1 MTVVMRLAHLIDG
14 GLAEPDSAR
23 LAADLDPATG
33 EVLAE
38 MPEGD
43 ETDVDRAVAAAK
55 KAFPI
60 WSGLPASERSQWL
73 LRLADAVERNA
84 EALAA
89 EESADA
95 GKTLAAAREIEI
107 PRAIANL
114 RFFATAILHEQS
126 EFHDMGATALNYT
139 LRRPRGVAACISPWN
154 LPLYLLTWKIAP
166 ALASGSTVVAK
177 PSDLAP
183 LTAFRLA
190 KLAVEIGFPRGV
202 LNIVFGGAPAGRRL
216 VEHPDVPTITF
227 TGGTPTG
234 RAIAKVAGPMFKRTA
249 LELGGKNAAIVC
261 RDADLDEAVPTLVRS
276 AFSNAGQICLCG
288 SRILVHRSVL
298 EPFMER
304 FLGAVRALKVGDP
317 TNPETDMGP
326 VISAG
331 HRARIE
337 GMVERA
343 REAGAIVATG
353 GGRPANLPERCRD
366 GFFLDPTV
374 LMGVPAGCE
383 AAREEFF
390 GPVVSVQGFDTHAEA
405 VSIANDCDYGLACSL
420 WTRDLDRAHRMAA
433 AIEAGVIWVNCWLL
447 RDLRTPFGGVKDS
460 GVGREGG
467 VEALRFF
474 TEPKNVCVRLGG
486 A

>member
-1 MTVVMRLAHLIDG
+1 MAGLMRLRHLIDG
-14 GLAEPDSAR
+14 GLVEPAPGR
-23 LAADLDPATG
+23 FTTDLDPATG
-33 EVLAE
+33 EAIAE

-43 ETDVDRAVAAAK
+43 EADVDRAVEAARR
-55 KAFPI
+55 AFPT
-60 WSGLPASERSQWL
+60 WSGLAAGERSQWL
-73 LRLADAVERNA
+73 LRLADAVERNS
-84 EALAA
+84 ERLARD
-89 EESADA
+89 ESIDA
-95 GKTLAAAREIEI
+95 GKTMAAARELEI

-126 EFHDMGATALNYT
+126 EFHDAGSTAINYT
-139 LRRPRGVAACISPWN
+139 LRRPRGVAGCISPWN

-177 PSDLAP
+177 PSELAP

-190 KLAVEIGFPRGV
+190 ELAVEIGFPRGV

-234 RAIAKVAGPMFKRTA
+234 RAIAKVAGPMFKRVA

-261 RDADLDEAVPTLVRS
+261 ADADLDVAVPTLVRS

-304 FLGAVRALKVGDP
+304 FLAAVRALKVGDP
-317 TNPETDMGP
+317 RETETDMGP
-326 VISAG
+326 IISAG
-331 HRARIE
+331 HRSRIE
-337 GMVERA
+337 GMIERA
-343 REAGAIVATG
+343 REAGAVVACG
-353 GGRPANLPERCRD
+353 GGRPTSLPARCRD
-366 GFFLDPTV
+366 GCFLEPTV

-390 GPVVSVQGFDTHAEA
+390 GPVVSVQGFDTHGEA

-420 WTRDLDRAHRMAA
+420 WTRDLDRAHRMSA

-447 RDLRTPFGGVKDS
+447 RDLRTPFGGMKDS
-460 GVGREGG
+460 GIGREGG

-486 A
+486 V

>member
-1 MTVVMRLAHLIDG
+1 
-14 GLAEPDSAR
+14 
-23 LAADLDPATG
+23 
-33 EVLAE
+33 
-38 MPEGD
+38 
-43 ETDVDRAVAAAK
+43 
-55 KAFPI
+55 
-60 WSGLPASERSQWL
+60 
-73 LRLADAVERNA
+73 
-84 EALAA
+84 
-89 EESADA
+89 
-95 GKTLAAAREIEI
+95 
-107 PRAIANL
+107 
-114 RFFATAILHEQS
+114 
-126 EFHDMGATALNYT
+126 
-139 LRRPRGVAACISPWN
+139 
-154 LPLYLLTWKIAP
+154 
-166 ALASGSTVVAK
+166 
-177 PSDLAP
+177 
-183 LTAFRLA
+183 
-190 KLAVEIGFPRGV
+190 
-202 LNIVFGGAPAGRRL
+202 
-216 VEHPDVPTITF
+216 
-227 TGGTPTG
+227 
-234 RAIAKVAGPMFKRTA
+234 
-249 LELGGKNAAIVC
+249 
-261 RDADLDEAVPTLVRS
+261 VPTLVRS